1 MTRERPKRGL
11 IEMRFRSTNPA
22 LNPQFFQGGIAT
34 ERMTIDGTIN
44 KTLVMLGLVSV
55 AALGTYS
62 ISMEN
67 PGLATLLGLGGA
79 IGGFVMALIIMFARP
94 NNPQVLMAMYAL
106 LEGLFLGSFSYMVEN
121 YYLGGSE
128 GIVLQALVG
137 TVSVFLVM
145 LSLYRAKII
154 KATEKFTL
162 VVMSMA
168 GAIMM
173 IYLFNFILSFMGTSV
188 PFLHSSGPIGIVI
201 SLVFVGVASMFLIL
215 DFAMI
220 ENGVKYGAPKNMEW
234 YGAFGLTMTL
244 IWLYF
249 EMLKL
254 IAKLRD

>member
-1 MTRERPKRGL
+1 
-11 IEMRFRSTNPA
+11 MRFRSTNPA

>member
-1 MTRERPKRGL
+1 
-11 IEMRFRSTNPA
+11 MRFRSTNPA
-22 LNPQFFQGGIAT
+22 LNPQYFQGVTAT
-34 ERMTIDGTIN
+34 ERMTLDGTIN
-44 KTLVMLGLVSV
+44 KTLVLLGLVSIS
-55 AALGTYS
+55 ALGTYTMS
-62 ISMEN
+62 VEN
-67 PGLATLLGLGGA
+67 PGLAMLLGMGGA
-79 IGGFVMALIIMFARP
+79 IGGFIMALIIMFVRP
-94 NNPQVLMAMYAL
+94 NSPQVLIGMYAL
-106 LEGLFLGSFSYMVEN
+106 LEGLFLGSFSFMVEN
-121 YYLGGSE
+121 YYLGGTE
-128 GIVLQALVG
+128 GVVLQALVG

-173 IYLFNFILSFMGTSV
+173 VYLFNIILSFMGTSV
-188 PFLHSSGPIGIVI
+188 PFLHSSGPIGILI
-201 SLVFVGVASMFLIL
+201 SLIFVGVASMFLIL

>member
-1 MTRERPKRGL
+1 
-11 IEMRFRSTNPA
+11 MRFRSTNPA
-22 LNPQFFQGGIAT
+22 LNPQYFQGGIAT
-34 ERMTIDGTIN
+34 ERMTLDGTIN
-44 KTLVMLGLVSV
+44 KTLVMLGLVSI
-55 AALGTYS
+55 AALGTYT
-62 ISMEN
+62 ISTET
-67 PGLATLLGLGGA
+67 PGLAYLLGIGGA
-79 IGGFVMALIIMFARP
+79 SGGFIMALIIMFARP

-106 LEGLFLGSFSYMVEN
+106 FEGLFLGSFSFMVEN

-173 IYLFNFILSFMGTSV
+173 VYLFNFILSFMGTSI
-188 PFLHSSGPIGIVI
+188 PFIHSSGPIGILI

-254 IAKLRD
+254 IAKIRD

>member
-1 MTRERPKRGL
+1 
-11 IEMRFRSTNPA
+11 
-22 LNPQFFQGGIAT
+22 
-34 ERMTIDGTIN
+34 MTIDGTIN

>member
-1 MTRERPKRGL
+1 M
-11 IEMRFRSTNPA
+11 
-22 LNPQFFQGGIAT
+22 
-34 ERMTIDGTIN
+34 
-44 KTLVMLGLVSV
+44 
-55 AALGTYS
+55 
-62 ISMEN
+62 
-67 PGLATLLGLGGA
+67 
-79 IGGFVMALIIMFARP
+79 
-94 NNPQVLMAMYAL
+94 
-106 LEGLFLGSFSYMVEN
+106 
-121 YYLGGSE
+121 
-128 GIVLQALVG
+128 VG
-137 TVSVFLVM
+137 TVSVFFVM
-145 LSLYRAKII
+145 LTLYRAKII

-162 VVMSMA
+162 VVMSMT

-173 IYLFNFILSFMGTSV
+173 LYLFNFILMFMGTSV

>member
-1 MTRERPKRGL
+1 
-11 IEMRFRSTNPA
+11 MRFRSTNPA
-22 LNPQFFQGGIAT
+22 LNPQYFQGGIAT
-34 ERMTIDGTIN
+34 ERMTLDGTIN
-44 KTLVMLGLVSV
+44 KTLVMLGLVSI
-55 AALGTYS
+55 AALGTYT
-62 ISMEN
+62 ISTET
-67 PGLATLLGLGGA
+67 PGLAYLLGIGGA
-79 IGGFVMALIIMFARP
+79 IGGFIMALIIMFARP

-106 LEGLFLGSFSYMVEN
+106 FEGLFLGSFSFMVEN

-173 IYLFNFILSFMGTSV
+173 VYLFNFILSFMGTSI
-188 PFLHSSGPIGIVI
+188 PFIHSSGPIGILI

-254 IAKLRD
+254 IAKIRD